1 MPALHIAPYN
11 LPDLDLDEA
20 AHKINQGQTTAIPV
34 APVASEP
41 YNHVRRHAPPRN
53 TRDGYTNL
61 DHVIDTLLPAQHS
74 QDQSLSQAQV
84 DETVHL
90 GFLSPRDHVATAP
103 TVDAHHRETNFT
115 PDGGRDF
122 ETAISG
128 LLEQD
133 LFANTNSRAP
143 ANVDDPTVQPDLFH
157 SFQGAYLGH
166 ELLTQDHE
174 ATSFGPSAFRPPH
187 RTVLT
192 PAQPSLQGCP
202 VGQPA
207 FIDNAYGYVRSAP
220 EEGYSIRDG
229 FAGAFQSDRVTDQH
243 FGAQDY
249 DEYFATPQD
258 PTAIPLRSRR
268 RRQPGSQASH
278 ATPSSS
284 SVQNRGQR

>member
-1 MPALHIAPYN
+1 VQALHIAPYN
-11 LPDLDLDEA
+11 LPDLDLEEA
-20 AHKINQGQTTAIPV
+20 AHEINQGQTTATPV

-53 TRDGYTNL
+53 NKDGYTNL

-74 QDQSLSQAQV
+74 QDTSLSQAQV
-84 DETVHL
+84 GESLHL
-90 GFLSPRDHVATAP
+90 DFTPRAPVASAP
-103 TVDAHHRETNFT
+103 TVDGHHGETNFT
-115 PDGGRDF
+115 PDGGCDF
-122 ETAISG
+122 ETAILE

-143 ANVDDPTVQPDLFH
+143 ANVDDLNVQPDLFH
-157 SFQGAYLGH
+157 SFQGAYLGP
-166 ELLTQDHE
+166 ELLTEEHE
-174 ATSFGPSAFRPPH
+174 VTFFGTSAFHPQPQA
-187 RTVLT
+187 VLT
-192 PAQPSLQGCP
+192 PAPLPLQGYP

-207 FIDNAYGYVRSAP
+207 FIDNAYGYVRPAP

-229 FAGAFQSDRVTDQH
+229 FAGAFQSDPVTDQH

-258 PTAIPLRSRR
+258 LTAMPPPSRR
-268 RRQPGSQASH
+268 RRQPGSHASH

-284 SVQNRGQR
+284 SVQNLGQK